1 MPNFFSAFT
10 SEVFR
15 PIATLLIPG
24 AIGISPWF
32 IFLLWRHPALLRLA
46 SANHTETGFLVLL
59 AMIFAGLVFEDAG
72 SHLES
77 WLDNRANATNGVH
90 IAQWYEYL
98 RTAFCADPIG
108 RRYIRTLVLK
118 LKFEV
123 GVAFS
128 MVSAGLGVLWL
139 SLFGLDCRTV
149 LSTTSVCSL
158 FLAWGLYE
166 ACKTH
171 EALAKARSE
180 LLKEIRIIG
189 GRSDAT
195 PFQVAR
201 PQVEQV
207 EEEAI
212 EPS

>member
-1 MPNFFSAFT
+1 
-10 SEVFR
+10 
-15 PIATLLIPG
+15 
-24 AIGISPWF
+24 
-32 IFLLWRHPALLRLA
+32 
-46 SANHTETGFLVLL
+46 
-59 AMIFAGLVFEDAG
+59 MIFAGLVFEDAG

-77 WLDNRANATNGVH
+77 WLDNRADAVNGVH
-90 IAQWYEYL
+90 IKHWHDYL

-123 GVAFS
+123 GVAFA

-139 SLFGLDCRTV
+139 GWFGLNCRTV
-149 LSTTSVCSL
+149 LGTATVCSL

-171 EALAKARSE
+171 EALGTARAE

-189 GRSDAT
+189 GKSDT
-195 PFQVAR
+195 KPFQVAR
-201 PQVEQV
+201 PQED
-207 EEEAI
+207 EGEI
-212 EPS
+212 SPS